1 MALDDSHR
9 TPLPSDVEVTALLQA
24 ARDGD
29 RTVLD
34 ALFAHVYAELR
45 RLAHQVRRGRAGHT
59 LNTTALV
66 HEAYLKLVPSA
77 SLDWESRGH
86 FFGVAARAMRQILVD
101 AARQQVALKRGGGA
115 VWAVTFEEGVHGTPV
130 QPSTLLDL
138 DAALVRL
145 EQLDAR
151 RARVVEHRFFA
162 GLTTTE
168 TAKALALSTA
178 TVERDWRAARA
189 WLTVE
194 MNGAA
199 L

>member
-1 MALDDSHR
+1 M
-9 TPLPSDVEVTALLQA
+9 TALLQA
-24 ARDGD
+24 ASAGD

-34 ALFAHVYAELR
+34 ELFAHVYEELR
-45 RLAHQVRRGRAGHT
+45 RLAHQVRRGRVGQT

-77 SLDWESRGH
+77 GLDWESRGH
-86 FFGVAARAMRQILVD
+86 FFGVAARAMRQILVS
-101 AARQQVALKRGGGA
+101 AARQQAALKRGGGEA
-115 VWAVTFEEGVHGTPV
+115 WAITFEEGLHGSPV
-130 QPSTLLDL
+130 QPAALLDL
-138 DAALVRL
+138 DAALERL
-145 EQLDAR
+145 DRLDAR

-162 GLTTTE
+162 GLTTEE
-168 TAKALALSTA
+168 TAKSLDLSTA

-194 MNGAA
+194 MNGAG